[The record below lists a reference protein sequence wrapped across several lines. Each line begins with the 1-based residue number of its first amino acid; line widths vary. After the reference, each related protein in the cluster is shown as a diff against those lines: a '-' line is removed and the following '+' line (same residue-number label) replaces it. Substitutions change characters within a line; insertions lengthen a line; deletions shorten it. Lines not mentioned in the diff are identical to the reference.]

1 MFDFL
6 SLFKQKVPEHPSFA
20 RNHAFFKSFDQ
31 HRPIAE
37 YDYVVV
43 DTELTGLSRRRDEIV
58 SIGAVHIKNL
68 QIMAGHTFY
77 TLVQPEHKIDATDST
92 VIHRITPQELLAA
105 PKIEDVLPEFIDFCG
120 NALLVGHYIDLDT
133 GFLNKECQRFFKT
146 KIKSPGLDTIRMA
159 QIYTELNWQHHDERF
174 NLNVS
179 YNLTNLSKQYN
190 LPLFPAHNA
199 LQDAL
204 QTAYLFV
211 FLVKSL
217 QKNGLNTLKDF
228 YTAGQNLQQ
237 IF

>member
-6 SLFKQKVPEHPSFA
+6 KSLIAARPAHPAFA
-20 RNHAFFKSFDQ
+20 RNHQFFKEFDQ
-31 HRPIAE
+31 HQPIEE
-37 YDYVVV
+37 YEYVVV

-58 SIGAVHIKNL
+58 SIGAVRIKNL
-68 QIMAGHTFY
+68 QIMAGQTFY
-77 TLVQPEHKIDATDST
+77 TLVRPAHKIDATDST
-92 VIHRITPQELLAA
+92 IIHRITPQELQNA
-105 PKIEDVLPEFIDFCG
+105 PTIDEVLPDLVDFCG
-120 NALLVGHYIDLDT
+120 QALFVGHYIDLDT
-133 GFLNKECQRFFKT
+133 GFLNRECQKFFQA
-146 KIKSPGLDTIRMA
+146 KIKSPGLDTIRLA

-179 YNLTNLSKQYN
+179 YNLTDLSKQYH

-204 QTAYLFV
+204 QTAYLFL

-217 QKNGLNTLKDF
+217 QSNGLQTLKDF

-237 IF
+237 VF

>member
-1 MFDFL
+1 MFDLF
-6 SLFKQKVPEHPSFA
+6 SLFKPKIPDHPAFA
-20 RNHAFFKSFDQ
+20 RNHGFFRNFDQ
-31 HRPIAE
+31 HQPIAD

-68 QIMAGHTFY
+68 QIMADQTFY
-77 TLVQPEHKIDATDST
+77 TLVRPEHKIDATDST
-92 VIHRITPQELLAA
+92 VIHRITPQELIEA
-105 PKIEDVLPEFIDFCG
+105 PKIEEVLPEFVDFCDD
-120 NALLVGHYIDLDT
+120 ALLVGHYIDLDT
-133 GFLNKECQRFFKT
+133 GFLNKECQRFFKA

-179 YNLTNLSKQYN
+179 YNLTDLSKQYK

-211 FLVKSL
+211 YLVKSL
-217 QKNGLNTLKDF
+217 QKNGLHTLKDF
-228 YTAGQNLQQ
+228 YTAGQNLQR

>member
-6 SLFKQKVPEHPSFA
+6 RLFKPRSPEHPAFA
-20 RNHAFFKSFDQ
+20 KNHEFFSKFDQ
-31 HRPIAE
+31 HKPIEE
-37 YDYVVV
+37 YNYVVV

-68 QIMAGHTFY
+68 QIIAGQTFY

-92 VIHRITPQELLAA
+92 VIHRITPQELIEA
-105 PKIEDVLPEFIDFCG
+105 PKIDEVLPDFVDFCG
-120 NALLVGHYIDLDT
+120 DALFVGHYVDLDT
-133 GFLNKECQRFFKT
+133 GFINKECRRFFNT

-159 QIYTELNWQHHDERF
+159 QIYTELNWQHHDDRF
-174 NLNVS
+174 NCNIS
-179 YNLTNLSKQYN
+179 YNLTDLSKQHN

-199 LQDAL
+199 LQDAM
-204 QTAYLFV
+204 QTAYLFL
-211 FLVKSL
+211 FLIKSL
-217 QKNGLNTLKDF
+217 QKNGLHTLKDF